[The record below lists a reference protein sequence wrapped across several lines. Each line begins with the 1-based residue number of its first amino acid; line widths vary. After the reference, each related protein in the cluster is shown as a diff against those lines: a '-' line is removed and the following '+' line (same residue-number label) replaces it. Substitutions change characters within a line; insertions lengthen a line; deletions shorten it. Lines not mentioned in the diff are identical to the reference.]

1 MKVVQFRRLLVVGLV
16 TLLSLAT
23 ALPAFATQPEF
34 LTIPVDET
42 FELGACDGFTVIEHL
57 EGTIKISTH
66 FDQDGNLVMEIAR
79 FRLRHTL
86 TNSVTGESL
95 FSPDVGIDMFTI
107 SQDGSETLAV
117 IGIVRRIVVPGQGIT
132 FASIGNIVFNLTTG
146 EVQLVAG
153 PHDDFADLLPALC
166 SALG

>member
-1 MKVVQFRRLLVVGLV
+1 MKIHHCRRWLLVGFV

-23 ALPAFATQPEF
+23 AVPAFATAPEF

-42 FELGACDGFTVIEHL
+42 FSLGECDGFTVIDHV
-57 EGTIKISTH
+57 EGTVKVSTH

-79 FRLRHTL
+79 FSLRHTL
-86 TNSVTGESL
+86 TNSVTGKSL

-107 SQDGSETLAV
+107 SEDGSETVAV
-117 IGIVRRIVVPGQGIT
+117 IGIVRRFVVPGEGIA
-132 FASIGNIVFNLTTG
+132 FAIIGNIVFNLTTG
-146 EVQLVAG
+146 EVQFVAG
-153 PHDDFADLLPALC
+153 PHDAFADLGPILC

>member
-1 MKVVQFRRLLVVGLV
+1 MIIHHFRRLLLVGLV

-23 ALPAFATQPEF
+23 ALPVFATEPEF
-34 LTIPVDET
+34 ITIPVDET
-42 FELGACDGFTVIEHL
+42 FELGACDGFTVIEHV

-86 TNSVTGESL
+86 TNSVTGKSL
-95 FSPDVGIDMFTI
+95 FSPDVGIDKFTI
-107 SQDGSETLAV
+107 SQDGSETIAV
-117 IGIVRRIVVPGQGIT
+117 IGIVRRIVVPGEGIT
-132 FASIGNIVFNLTTG
+132 FAAIGNIVFNLTTG
-146 EVQLVAG
+146 EVELVAG
-153 PHDDFADLLPALC
+153 PHDDFAELLPALC

>member
-1 MKVVQFRRLLVVGLV
+1 MIMHHFRRLLLVGLV

-42 FELGACDGFTVIEHL
+42 FELAACDGFTVIEHI

-66 FDQDGNLVMEIAR
+66 FDQDGNFVMAIDR
-79 FRLRHTL
+79 IRLRHTL

-117 IGIVRRIVVPGQGIT
+117 IGLVRRIVVPGQGIT
-132 FASIGNIVFNLTTG
+132 FSAMGNIVFNLTTG
-146 EVQLVAG
+146 EVEFEAG
-153 PHDDFADLLPALC
+153 PHGDFEELLAALC